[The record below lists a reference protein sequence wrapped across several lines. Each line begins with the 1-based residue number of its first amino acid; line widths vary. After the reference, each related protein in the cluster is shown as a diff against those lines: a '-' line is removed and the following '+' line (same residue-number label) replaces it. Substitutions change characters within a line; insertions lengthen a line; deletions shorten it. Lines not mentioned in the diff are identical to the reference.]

1 MVNSK
6 TVDYGAVMSWNPCED
21 FSAERIKNLFAD
33 KEEVTISDVFDV
45 DMRQDEQLWIALR
58 EVFFFYTV
66 LEVMAIRF
74 CMHVAPLAD
83 HEDKTVTEAVL
94 NTIMAAGGNFNML
107 PPDDRHDRWERGAT
121 YSEKCAA
128 LSALWAATARANTK
142 DDKDERLIEWN
153 LERDWQVEHVKK
165 KAGINAD

>member
-1 MVNSK
+1 
-6 TVDYGAVMSWNPCED
+6 
-21 FSAERIKNLFAD
+21 
-33 KEEVTISDVFDV
+33 
-45 DMRQDEQLWIALR
+45 
-58 EVFFFYTV
+58 
-66 LEVMAIRF
+66 
-74 CMHVAPLAD
+74 
-83 HEDKTVTEAVL
+83 
-94 NTIMAAGGNFNML
+94 MAAGGNFNML